1 MEHNCCHKTKH
12 RSEEERKALINRL
25 SRIEG
30 QVRGIRTMVENDAYC
45 PDILTQVSAAQ
56 AALNA
61 FNRELLA
68 AHIRTCVADD
78 IRAGKDETI
87 DELVQTLQ
95 KLMK

>member
-1 MEHNCCHKTKH
+1 MEQNCCHKTKH
-12 RSEEERKALINRL
+12 RSESERKALMNRL

-30 QVRGIRTMVENDAYC
+30 QVRGIRSMVENDAYC
-45 PDILTQVSAAQ
+45 TDVLTQVSAVQ

-68 AHIRTCVADD
+68 EHIRSCVAED
-78 IRAGKDETI
+78 IRSGKDETI
-87 DELVQTLQ
+87 DELVLTLQ